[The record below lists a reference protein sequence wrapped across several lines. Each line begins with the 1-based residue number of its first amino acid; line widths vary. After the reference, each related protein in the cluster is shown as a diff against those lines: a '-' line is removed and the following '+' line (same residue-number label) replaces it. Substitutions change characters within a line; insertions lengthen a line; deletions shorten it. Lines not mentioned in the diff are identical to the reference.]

1 MIYTCTLNPAIDLY
15 IALKEMR
22 ANAVNRTEDEDY
34 QPNGKGVNV
43 SIMLK
48 KYGFTSTALGFIA
61 GFSGSYI
68 EQSLKDLSIK
78 TDFISVEGITR
89 INVFINTTEEYKLV
103 NQGPAI
109 EEKALHSFR
118 EKIAAIPQGGI
129 LIMSGSL
136 PKGVPASIFSEV
148 AAICHQQKVK
158 FILDTSS
165 AAVLETL
172 QYKPYLLKPNEEEIA
187 AFFGKTHPLSE
198 KELIQ
203 SGEKLIEMGAEQ
215 VLISRGEE
223 GALFITKDAVF
234 KGNAPTGTVVNTAC
248 SGDAMLAAFLS
259 KHLEGH
265 SPEECL
271 RYGIATGASTAF
283 SKGLSDLHDIDSLIE
298 QVHIQKI

>member
-1 MIYTCTLNPAIDLY
+1 M
-15 IALKEMR
+15 
-22 ANAVNRTEDEDY
+22 
-34 QPNGKGVNV
+34 
-43 SIMLK
+43 
-48 KYGFTSTALGFIA
+48 
-61 GFSGSYI
+61 
-68 EQSLKDLSIK
+68 
-78 TDFISVEGITR
+78 
-89 INVFINTTEEYKLV
+89 
-103 NQGPAI
+103 
-109 EEKALHSFR
+109 
-118 EKIAAIPQGGI
+118 PQGGI

-215 VLISRGEE
+215 VLISRGGE

-283 SKGLSDLHDIDSLIE
+283 SKGLSDLQDIDSLIE